1 MLSNVVLP
9 IFFLYFVLISGYCS
23 SLLNCGL
30 QRFMKNS
37 IYFKHILIILSIYI
51 FTFILNWYTFDSLA
65 IGQQEGFEN
74 ENENENENKGEPAEF
89 NMDSLKK
96 LAKWFLY
103 TLAIYAIFLISTKSE
118 VTYIIIFFGYTVLS
132 ILLQIFLKSISSSSY
147 NVLTN
152 KLFITN
158 KDYKGANRNLVV
170 YIHNTITTGFIIS
183 LLLLLFGFVHYFNR
197 QYKDHYKT
205 WDTKLFLFG
214 TSHCKNL

>member
-37 IYFKHILIILSIYI
+37 IYFKHALIILSIYI

-65 IGQQEGFEN
+65 IGQQEGYVNLNKN
-74 ENENENENKGEPAEF
+74 EPKEF

-103 TLAIYAIFLISTKSE
+103 TLAIYFIFLISTKSE

-132 ILLQIFLKSISSSSY
+132 ILMQIFLKSISSSSY

-152 KLFITN
+152 KLFITQD
-158 KDYKGANRNLVV
+158 DYKGVNRKLVV
-170 YIHNTITTGFIIS
+170 YIHNTITAGFIIS
-183 LLLLLFGFVHYFNR
+183 LLLLLFGFIHYFNR
-197 QYKDHYKT
+197 QYKDHYKN
-205 WDTKLFLFG
+205 WDTKTFLFG
-214 TSHCKNL
+214 SSKCKNL

>member
-37 IYFKHILIILSIYI
+37 VYFKHVLIILSIYI

-65 IGQQEGFEN
+65 IGQQEGYEN
-74 ENENENENKGEPAEF
+74 INKKQPKIF
-89 NMDSLKK
+89 NMESLKQ
-96 LAKWFLY
+96 LVKWFIY
-103 TLAIYAIFLISTKSE
+103 TLAIYLIFLISTKSE
-118 VTYIIIFFGYTVLS
+118 VTYIIIFFSYTIIS

-152 KLFITN
+152 KLFITK
-158 KDYKGANRNLVV
+158 KDYKGVNKNLVI
-170 YIHNTITTGFIIS
+170 YIHNTITIGFIIS
-183 LLLLLFGFVHYFNR
+183 LLLLLYGFGKYFNR
-197 QYKDHYKT
+197 QYTDHYEH
-205 WDTKLFLFG
+205 WDTKMFIFG
-214 TSHCKNL
+214 TSECKNL

>member
-37 IYFKHILIILSIYI
+37 VYFKHVLIILSIYI

-65 IGQQEGFEN
+65 IGQQEGYEN
-74 ENENENENKGEPAEF
+74 INKKEPKIF
-89 NMDSLKK
+89 NMESLKQ
-96 LAKWFLY
+96 LVKWFIY
-103 TLAIYAIFLISTKSE
+103 TLAIYLIFLISTKSE
-118 VTYIIIFFGYTVLS
+118 VTYIIIFFSYTIIS

-152 KLFITN
+152 KLFITE
-158 KDYKGANRNLVV
+158 KDYHGVNKNLVI
-170 YIHNTITTGFIIS
+170 YIHNTITIGFIIS
-183 LLLLLFGFVHYFNR
+183 LLLLLYGFGKYFNR
-197 QYKDHYKT
+197 QYTDHYEH
-205 WDTKLFLFG
+205 WDTKMFIFG
-214 TSHCKNL
+214 TSECKNL

>member
-37 IYFKHILIILSIYI
+37 IYFKHALIILSIYI

-65 IGQQEGFEN
+65 IGQQEGYEN
-74 ENENENENKGEPAEF
+74 LNKNEPKEF

-103 TLAIYAIFLISTKSE
+103 TLAIYFIFLISTKSE

-132 ILLQIFLKSISSSSY
+132 ILMQIFLKSISSSSY

-152 KLFITN
+152 KLFITRD
-158 KDYKGANRNLVV
+158 DYNGVNQKLVV
-170 YIHNTITTGFIIS
+170 YIHNTITAGFIIS

-197 QYKDHYKT
+197 QYKDHYKH
-205 WDTKLFLFG
+205 WDTKIFLFG
-214 TSHCKNL
+214 SSKCKNI